1 MATWVPA
8 PSTVAQS
15 AGGLTP
21 MSGKFVNG
29 EAIGTVMQQP
39 PSPPFIGAPKASTLV
54 NLTQGVAI

>member
-1 MATWVPA
+1 
-8 PSTVAQS
+8 
-15 AGGLTP
+15 

-29 EAIGTVMQQP
+29 QALGTVLQQP

>member
-29 EAIGTVMQQP
+29 EALGTVGQQP
-39 PSPPFIGAPKASTLV
+39 PSPPWIPAPRALTLV